1 MSDDVALER
10 TMSLSWPIDLRL
22 TWRPLQRGPHDLTTR
37 VWEQQAVRAT
47 HTPEGPATL
56 HVHVDGKSRTLTAR
70 AWGPGKTGRLSGFP
84 TWWACPTTAHHF
96 ARCFAKALR
105 YPASF

>member
-56 HVHVDGKSRTLTAR
+56 HVHVDGKVPHADGSGLGAR
-70 AWGPGKTGRLSGFP
+70 KRLG
-84 TWWACPTTAHHF
+84 A
-96 ARCFAKALR
+96 
-105 YPASF
+105 